1 MPDGPFFLVMSSV
14 AQSTTLTGPE
24 IDAEVLR
31 LIGSPRLEIPPAPTV
46 ALKLQELIGREDFGG
61 PDLVKII
68 ETDGTLTAMVLRYA
82 NSAGRAARLPVTELT
97 AAVSRVGIRAVAQIA
112 LAQELGRL
120 YGKTGKLADVRKMLW
135 QRSLVS
141 ALVCQTLAR
150 HRGWNADQAFTVGL
164 LHDFGASVVLAAA
177 EKVLDRTEI
186 QRPVAEWIE
195 LAMESHTEV
204 GSIVANDWQLP
215 PLLHDAMVYHH
226 SPGMS
231 EHFRNLLE
239 LIDISDRVAMLFERH
254 VEITD
259 QHLLVCLGDLSEV
272 QKILDELPGYARR
285 IELLSQP
292 PSAGG
297 RKAVSAVLGSDHTT
311 LHGPIRTLDL
321 PLEVVGHGGDFSA
334 VGIATDGLVVMGSKE
349 LPLNTLTR
357 VTVKTAASEPFEL
370 WCNAVLCEPV
380 ELAFRIEL
388 RPFALNGEVKERF
401 NALFTHAQ
409 PA

>member
-1 MPDGPFFLVMSSV
+1 MTNV
-14 AQSTTLTGPE
+14 ASHSESLTGPE

-31 LIGSPRLEIPPAPTV
+31 LIGSPKLEIPPAPTV
-46 ALKLQELIGREDFGG
+46 ALKLQELIGRVDFGG
-61 PDLVKII
+61 PELVKII

-82 NSAGRAARLPVTELT
+82 NAAGRGARVPVTELA
-97 AAVSRVGIRAVAQIA
+97 AAVSRVGLRAVAQIA

-120 YGKTGKLADVRKMLW
+120 YGKAGKLADVRKMLW

-141 ALVCQTLAR
+141 ALVCQTLAK

-177 EKVLDRTEI
+177 EKVLEGTDV
-186 QRPVAEWIE
+186 QRPVNEWMAM
-195 LAMESHTEV
+195 AMESHTEV

-215 PLLHDAMVYHH
+215 SLLHDAMVYHH

-231 EHFRNLLE
+231 ERYRNLLE
-239 LIDISDRVAMLFERH
+239 LIDVSDRVASLFERH
-254 VEITD
+254 VEITE
-259 QHLLVCLGDLSEV
+259 QHLLVCLGDLDEV
-272 QKILDELPGYARR
+272 QKILGELPGYAKR

-292 PSAGG
+292 PSQVG
-297 RKAVSAVLGSDHTT
+297 KKSISAVLSSTQTT
-311 LHGPIRTLDL
+311 LHGQIRKLEL
-321 PLEVVGHGGDFSA
+321 PLDIVGQKGDFSA
-334 VGIATDGLVVMGSKE
+334 VGIATDGLVVMGSVE
-349 LPLNTLTR
+349 LPLNSLTR
-357 VTVKTAASEPFEL
+357 VVVQTSASEPFEL

-388 RPFALNGEVKERF
+388 RPFALNGEVKARF
-401 NALFTHAQ
+401 NELFVHAQ